1 MPFIDMKTS
10 KQQLLFSID
19 RNVYDIIRKKICHEN
34 KKSVIKFGH
43 F

>member
-19 RNVYDIIRKKICHEN
+19 RNVYDIIRKKN
-34 KKSVIKFGH
+34 KP
-43 F
+43 